1 MFEENF
7 DDFYENMGN
16 NDEFEAAYSDYSM
29 NDLEK
34 ELSFMK
40 LMKKMKDMGKNL
52 IIIDQ
57 VYDML

>member
-7 DDFYENMGN
+7 DDFYENMEN

-40 LMKKMKDMGKNL
+40 SMKKMKDMGKNL

-57 VYDML
+57 VYDM